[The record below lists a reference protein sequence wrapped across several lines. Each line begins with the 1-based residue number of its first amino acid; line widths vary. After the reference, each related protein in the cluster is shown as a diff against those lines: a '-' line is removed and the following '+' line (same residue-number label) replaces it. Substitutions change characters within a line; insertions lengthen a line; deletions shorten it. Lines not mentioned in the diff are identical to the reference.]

1 MYARHFDL
9 KQDPFSIAPDP
20 RFLFMSDRH
29 REALAH
35 LLFGVTGT
43 GGFVLFTGDIGTGK
57 TTVCRCFLEQ
67 IPAACN
73 VAMVFNPKLSVME
86 LLQNICEEFH
96 VTVDTSVGSIS
107 LKSYVDALNAFLL
120 QSHATGQ
127 SNVLIIDEAQNLQ
140 PEVLEQLRLLTNL
153 ETHERKL
160 LQIVLIG
167 QPELRTM
174 LERPDLEQLAQR
186 VIARY
191 HLESLNLADTT
202 RYRQHRLTVAGHSG
216 RLPFDEKA
224 LRRIYALTRG
234 VPRRINL
241 LCGRSLLGAWAN
253 GLHLVDRNMIDK
265 AAAEVFGPNSKGP
278 RPGSMFA
285 AAALGALGAMA
296 LSLAVALHFWPRA
309 VATEPV
315 VAKVVPTAPVPAA
328 SAAPLAVAITPNTV
342 PKVPVDLEA
351 VLPQLN
357 SGMGPAWRERRNQ
370 RQARSSSQNS
380 GRPMSSTGSSAASG
394 RGDNPLAGFGI
405 VTLASLLPVM
415 CVLGIGIYL
424 HQQGNLPLAA
434 TESATRL
441 WYQETPVAEL
451 LGALRAILPLVL
463 LLALLAT
470 ANLVFHLAGLGV
482 FEVPAMT
489 PLHAALGLIIMIES
503 VIAGRVVPA
512 FTMSALPGL
521 RIQTSSTQ
529 EQLTL
534 GLTAVGMLL
543 WVFGPAGLWGF
554 GGLLAA
560 ALLHAIR
567 LWHWQPL
574 RTRHKPV
581 LWILHVAYAW
591 IALGLLLLALAQI
604 GLLPVSAGVH
614 ALAVG
619 ATGGLIIG
627 MVTRTAR
634 GHTARPLAVSRLEV
648 VAYAL
653 VMTAALL
660 RVLLPLL
667 LPGFYSTAL
676 VLGAAAWSAGF
687 LIYLRVYAPWL
698 TQTRLDGKD
707 G

>member
-202 RYRQHRLTVAGHSG
+202 RYIQHRLTVAGHSG

-278 RPGSMFA
+278 RPGSMVA

-328 SAAPLAVAITPNTV
+328 SAAPLAVAIAPNTV
-342 PKVPVDLEA
+342 SKVPVDLEA

-357 SGMGPAWRERRNQ
+357 SGMGPAWRELGQAWKFDPGIEDPCAVAVLHKLQCYRTSELTIPLLKQMDRPGILKLQ
-370 RQARSSSQNS
+370 RAEEPAVYAVLTGLNDQFATLQS
-380 GRPMSSTGSSAASG
+380 GGTVYR
-394 RGDNPLAGFGI
+394 
-405 VTLASLLPVM
+405 VTLISLARFWR
-415 CVLGIGIYL
+415 GEF
-424 HQQGNLPLAA
+424 A
-434 TESATRL
+434 TYWQPPRG
-441 WYQETPVAEL
+441 YVPD
-451 LGALRAILPLVL
+451 LRE
-463 LLALLAT
+463 
-470 ANLVFHLAGLGV
+470 G
-482 FEVPAMT
+482 
-489 PLHAALGLIIMIES
+489 
-503 VIAGRVVPA
+503 
-512 FTMSALPGL
+512 
-521 RIQTSSTQ
+521 TSST
-529 EQLTL
+529 
-534 GLTAVGMLL
+534 V
-543 WVFGPAGLWGF
+543 
-554 GGLLAA
+554 
-560 ALLHAIR
+560 
-567 LWHWQPL
+567 
-574 RTRHKPV
+574 
-581 LWILHVAYAW
+581 
-591 IALGLLLLALAQI
+591 LGLLSNQ
-604 GLLPVSAGVH
+604 
-614 ALAVG
+614 LAVLEGKPVRSG
-619 ATGGLIIG
+619 AVESLTLDN
-627 MVTRTAR
+627 
-634 GHTARPLAVSRLEV
+634 
-648 VAYAL
+648 AL
-653 VMTAALL
+653 VGRVKAFQKGQGIKADGHPGPMTFMQIEKAM
-660 RVLLPLL
+660 
-667 LPGFYSTAL
+667 
-676 VLGAAAWSAGF
+676 GASGPSLEAGS
-687 LIYLRVYAPWL
+687 
-698 TQTRLDGKD
+698 
-707 G
+707 